1 MNTAARRFFIV
12 VLCLVTVACA
22 LPAGAAEQ
30 YPDRSPWT
38 FGIELGWSKFA
49 MDDINDVIGAFN
61 EAYGDTVDGKINAVL
76 SDINGGMEFG
86 LTVDRRISS
95 VLTVGL
101 GYTHLDGSTDYPNPT
116 GAFELSVGANLWRG
130 YVHYIPKMDS
140 GMSWGAGLDLG
151 VISTTGDINLAIPG
165 EGTDTG
171 AFEGSA
177 PAGAGYL
184 IVDFPGTRTVSF
196 QGHFGYRVATITDV
210 TLAGTPANA
219 DLDYTGF
226 FLRAA
231 FLLHP

>member
-1 MNTAARRFFIV
+1 MNTAAPRCLV
-12 VLCLVTVACA
+12 AVLCLVTIACA

-38 FGIELGWSKFA
+38 IGLELGWSKFA

-61 EAYGDTVDGKINAVL
+61 QEYGEDVL
-76 SDINGGMEFG
+76 SDINGGMEFSV
-86 LTVDRRISS
+86 TVDRRISS
-95 VLTVGL
+95 VVTVGL
-101 GYTHLDGSTDYPNPT
+101 AYSHLDGSTDYPNPT

-151 VISTTGDINLAIPG
+151 VITPTGDINLAIPG
-165 EGTDTG
+165 EGTDSG
-171 AFEGSA
+171 SFGGSA

-184 IVDFPGTRTVSF
+184 IVDFPGTPTVSF
-196 QGHFGYRVATITDV
+196 QGHFGYRVAKITDV
-210 TLAGTPANA
+210 TLAGAPANA
-219 DLDYTGF
+219 DMDYTGF